1 MGIGGIETGVRDIAK
16 YLNKKKI
23 DNYILCESSNKN
35 FNIKGLKIIKLD
47 NLKFKN
53 IFDQNKIK
61 IRIKQLIRTKRIN
74 LVHISSRAPA
84 FFLINYIKNLNTK
97 VVTSVHNKYESKSFL
112 KDWYNSFLLKGDAII
127 FNSNFVKKTYE
138 NYLNDKTKLHVIP
151 RGVDTKYFSPP
162 RKKSIGKNIFIPSR
176 ISSWKGHELLLNY
189 FSLLQQ
195 KYKDKFDIHLVSLN
209 KSKEEKKIQS
219 LINKLNISKKI
230 IIHKPTLDIKNLYQG
245 AYLVINI
252 SKRPEGFGRTVSEA
266 LSLSKVVI
274 APNQGGTKE
283 QLFNFDKN
291 LLFDVNSFQSFQ
303 KTFKYAIKNY
313 GAISKKGRSYV
324 KKNYSSD
331 LMCRKTL
338 GVYNHLVNL

>member
-23 DNYILCESSNKN
+23 DNYILCENSNKN
-35 FNIKGLKIIKLD
+35 FNVKGLKIIKL
-47 NLKFKN
+47 NNCKFKN

-61 IRIKQLIRTKRIN
+61 IQIKQLIKQKRIN

-84 FFLINYIKNLNTK
+84 FFLIKYIKNLNIK

-138 NYLNDKTKLHVIP
+138 HKFNDKTKLHVIP
-151 RGVDTKYFSPP
+151 RGVDTNYFSPS
-162 RKKSIGKNIFIPSR
+162 KKKPVGKNIFIPSR
-176 ISSWKGHELLLNY
+176 ISSWKGHELLLSY
-189 FSLLQQ
+189 FSLLEQ
-195 KYKDKFDIHLVSLN
+195 KYKDSFNIHLVSLN

-219 LINKLNISKKI
+219 LINKLNLSEKV
-230 IIHKPTLDIKNLYQG
+230 IIHKPTLEINKLYQE
-245 AYLVINI
+245 AYLVVNI

-266 LSLSKVVI
+266 LSSAKVVI

-283 QLFNFDKN
+283 QLYKFDRN
-291 LLFDVNSFQSFQ
+291 LLFNVNSYNSFE
-303 KTFKYAIKNY
+303 KAFKYVLKNY
-313 GAISKKGRSYV
+313 QLISKRGRTYV
-324 KKNYSSD
+324 KKNFSSAIMCKKTFDVYSE
-331 LMCRKTL
+331 
-338 GVYNHLVNL
+338 LVNQ

>member
-35 FNIKGLKIIKLD
+35 LNIKGLKIIKLE

-53 IFDQNKIK
+53 IFDQNNIK
-61 IRIKQLIRTKRIN
+61 IQIKELIKKKKIN

-84 FFLINYIKNLNTK
+84 FFLINFIKSLNIK
-97 VVTSVHNKYESKSFL
+97 VVTSVHNKYESKTFL
-112 KDWYNSFLLKGDAII
+112 KDWYNSFLLRGDAII
-127 FNSNFVKKTYE
+127 FNSYFVKKTYE
-138 NYLNDKTKLHVIP
+138 NYLNDKTKLYIIP
-151 RGVDTKYFSPP
+151 RGVDTNYFSPL
-162 RKKSIGKNIFIPSR
+162 RKKTNGKNIFIPSR
-176 ISSWKGHELLLNY
+176 VSSWKGHELLLNY

-195 KYKDKFDIHLVSLN
+195 DYKDTFNIHIVSLN
-209 KSKEEKKIQS
+209 KSKEEKKIQL

-230 IIHKPTLDIKNLYQG
+230 IIHKPTLDVKKLYQS
-245 AYLVINI
+245 AYLVVNI

-291 LLFDVNSFQSFQ
+291 LLFNVKSFKSFQ
-303 KTFKYAIKNY
+303 KTFKYALKNY
-313 GAISKKGRSYV
+313 ESISKKGRSYV

-338 GVYNHLVNL
+338 DVYNNLVNL

>member
-1 MGIGGIETGVRDIAK
+1 MGIGGIETGVRDIAN

-35 FNIKGLKIIKLD
+35 LNIKGLKIIKLD

-61 IRIKQLIRTKRIN
+61 MQIKQLIRKKRIN

-151 RGVDTKYFSPP
+151 RGVDTNYFSPS
-162 RKKSIGKNIFIPSR
+162 KKKPIGKNIFIPSR

-195 KYKDKFDIHLVSLN
+195 KYKDTFNIHLVSLN
-209 KSKEEKKIQS
+209 KSKEEKKIQL

-245 AYLVINI
+245 AYLVVNI

-283 QLFNFDKN
+283 QLFNFNKN
-291 LLFDVNSFQSFQ
+291 LLFDVNSFQSFK
-303 KTFKYAIKNY
+303 KTFKYALKNY
-313 GAISKKGRSYV
+313 DAISKKGRSYV

-338 GVYNHLVNL
+338 DVYNHLVNL

>member
-35 FNIKGLKIIKLD
+35 FDIKGLKIIKLN

-61 IRIKQLIRTKRIN
+61 NQINQLIKQKRIN
-74 LVHISSRAPA
+74 L
-84 FFLINYIKNLNTK
+84 
-97 VVTSVHNKYESKSFL
+97 VHNKYESKSFL
-112 KDWYNSFLLKGDAII
+112 KNWYNSFLLKGDAII

-138 NYLNDKTKLHVIP
+138 HKFNDKTKLHVIP
-151 RGVDTKYFSPP
+151 RGVDTNYFSPS
-162 RKKSIGKNIFIPSR
+162 RKKLMSKNIFIPSR

-195 KYKDKFDIHLVSLN
+195 KHKDTFNIHIVSLN
-209 KSKEEKKIQS
+209 KSKEEKKIQL

-230 IIHKPTLDIKNLYQG
+230 IIHKPTLDIKKLYQG
-245 AYLVINI
+245 AYLVVNI

-266 LSLSKVVI
+266 LSVSKVVI

-283 QLFNFDKN
+283 QLFNFNKN
-291 LLFDVNSFQSFQ
+291 LLFDVNSFKSFQ
-303 KTFKYAIKNY
+303 KTFKYALKNY
-313 GAISKKGRSYV
+313 KEISKKGRSYV
-324 KKNYSSD
+324 EKNYSSD

-338 GVYNHLVNL
+338 DIYNHLINS

>member
-16 YLNKKKI
+16 YLNNKKI

-61 IRIKQLIRTKRIN
+61 IQIKQLIIKKRIN

-84 FFLINYIKNLNTK
+84 FFLINFIKNLNTK

-138 NYLNDKTKLHVIP
+138 NYLIDKTKLHVIP
-151 RGVDTKYFSPP
+151 RGVDTNYFSPT
-162 RKKSIGKNIFIPSR
+162 RKKLIGKNIFIPSR
-176 ISSWKGHELLLNY
+176 ISSWKGHELLLHY
-189 FSLLQQ
+189 YSLLPQ
-195 KYKDKFDIHLVSLN
+195 KHKDTFNVHLVSLN
-209 KSKEEKKIQS
+209 KSKEEKRIQL

-230 IIHKPTLDIKNLYQG
+230 KIHKPTLDIKKLYQG
-245 AYLVINI
+245 AYLVVNI
-252 SKRPEGFGRTVSEA
+252 SKRPEGFGRTISEA

-274 APNQGGTKE
+274 APNQGGTRE
-283 QLFNFDKN
+283 QLFNFNKN
-291 LLFDVNSFQSFQ
+291 LLFDINSFQSFQ
-303 KTFKYAIKNY
+303 KTFKYALKNY
-313 GAISKKGRSYV
+313 DAISKKGRSYV

-338 GVYNHLVNL
+338 DVYNHLVNL

>member
-1 MGIGGIETGVRDIAK
+1 MGIGGIETGVRDIAN

-23 DNYILCESSNKN
+23 ENYILCETSKKN
-35 FNIKGLKIIKLD
+35 FNIRGLNIVKLD

-61 IRIKQLIRTKRIN
+61 IQIKQLIKKKRIN

-84 FFLINYIKNLNTK
+84 FFLINYIKNLNIK
-97 VVTSVHNKYESKSFL
+97 VVTSVHNKYESKSLL

-138 NYLNDKTKLHVIP
+138 NKFNDKTKLYVIP
-151 RGVDTKYFSPP
+151 RGVDTNYFSPS
-162 RKKSIGKNIFIPSR
+162 KKKLVVKNIFIPSR

-189 FSLLQQ
+189 FSLLEQ
-195 KYKDKFDIHLVSLN
+195 KYKDLFNIHLISLN
-209 KSKEEKKIQS
+209 ESKEEKKIQL
-219 LINKLNISKKI
+219 LINKLNMSKKI
-230 IIHKPTLDIKNLYQG
+230 IIHKPTLDVKKLYQG
-245 AYLVINI
+245 AYLIVNI
-252 SKRPEGFGRTVSEA
+252 SKRPEGFGRTISEA
-266 LSLSKVVI
+266 LSSSKVII

-283 QLFNFDKN
+283 QLFNFNKN
-291 LLFDVNSFQSFQ
+291 LLFDVHSFKSFQ
-303 KTFKYAIKNY
+303 KTFKYALKNY
-313 GAISKKGRSYV
+313 DAISKKGRPYV

-338 GVYNHLVNL
+338 SVYYNLVKS

>member
-35 FNIKGLKIIKLD
+35 LKIKGLKIIKLD

-61 IRIKQLIRTKRIN
+61 MQIQQLIRKKRIN

-84 FFLINYIKNLNTK
+84 FFLIKYIKNLNIK

-138 NYLNDKTKLHVIP
+138 HKFNDKTKLHVIP
-151 RGVDTKYFSPP
+151 RGVDTNYFSPS
-162 RKKSIGKNIFIPSR
+162 RKKLMSKNIFIPSR

-195 KYKDKFDIHLVSLN
+195 KHKDTFNIHIVSLN
-209 KSKEEKKIQS
+209 KSKEEKKNTIT
-219 LINKLNISKKI
+219 N
-230 IIHKPTLDIKNLYQG
+230 
-245 AYLVINI
+245 
-252 SKRPEGFGRTVSEA
+252 
-266 LSLSKVVI
+266 
-274 APNQGGTKE
+274 
-283 QLFNFDKN
+283 
-291 LLFDVNSFQSFQ
+291 
-303 KTFKYAIKNY
+303 
-313 GAISKKGRSYV
+313 
-324 KKNYSSD
+324 
-331 LMCRKTL
+331 
-338 GVYNHLVNL
+338 

>member
-47 NLKFKN
+47 NSKFKN

-61 IRIKQLIRTKRIN
+61 TQIKQLIKKKRIN

-84 FFLINYIKNLNTK
+84 FFLINYIKNLNIK
-97 VVTSVHNKYESKSFL
+97 VVTSVHNKYESRSFL

-138 NYLNDKTKLHVIP
+138 HYLNDKTKLHVIP
-151 RGVDTKYFSPP
+151 RGVDTNYFSPS
-162 RKKSIGKNIFIPSR
+162 RKKPINKNIFIPSR

-189 FSLLQQ
+189 FLLLHQ
-195 KYKDKFDIHLVSLN
+195 KYRDTFYIHLVSLN
-209 KSKEEKKIQS
+209 KSKEEKKIQL

-230 IIHKPTLDIKNLYQG
+230 IIHKPTLDVKSLYQE
-245 AYLVINI
+245 AFLIVNI
-252 SKRPEGFGRTVSEA
+252 SKRPEGFGRTISEA

-283 QLFNFDKN
+283 QLFNLDKN
-291 LLFDVNSFQSFQ
+291 LLFNVNSFQSFQ
-303 KTFKYAIKNY
+303 KSFKYALKNY
-313 GAISKKGRSYV
+313 DAISKKRKILC
-324 KKNYSSD
+324 KKK
-331 LMCRKTL
+331 LFI
-338 GVYNHLVNL
+338 

>member
-47 NLKFKN
+47 NSKFKN
-53 IFDQNKIK
+53 IFDQKKIK
-61 IRIKQLIRTKRIN
+61 MQIKQLIKKKRIN

-84 FFLINYIKNLNTK
+84 FFLINFIKNLNVK

-138 NYLNDKTKLHVIP
+138 HNFNDKTKLHVIP
-151 RGVDTKYFSPP
+151 RGVDTNYFSPS
-162 RKKSIGKNIFIPSR
+162 RKKLMSKNIFIPSR

-195 KYKDKFDIHLVSLN
+195 KHKDTFNIHIVSLN
-209 KSKEEKKIQS
+209 KSKEEKKIQL

-230 IIHKPTLDIKNLYQG
+230 IIHKPTLDVKKLYQG
-245 AYLVINI
+245 AYLVVNI

-266 LSLSKVVI
+266 LSVSKVVI

-283 QLFNFDKN
+283 QLFNFNKN
-291 LLFDVNSFQSFQ
+291 LLFDVKSFKSFQ
-303 KTFKYAIKNY
+303 KTFKYALKNY
-313 GAISKKGRSYV
+313 KEISKKGRSYV
-324 KKNYSSD
+324 EKNYSSD

-338 GVYNHLVNL
+338 DIYNHLINS